1 MAEEVLRNLTN
12 EFLIITKNGLFV
24 NRINPIEISEISENS
39 EFAMKFNLNNH
50 AEVEEA
56 IRISTLLEFELKKII
71 IHEIKTKKVV
81 DFKGDLSNEKTR

>member
-24 NRINPIEISEISENS
+24 NRINPIEISENS

-50 AEVEEA
+50 EEVEEA

-81 DFKGDLSNEKTR
+81 DFKGDLLNEKTR